1 MISLDQAMRGAQRFA
16 ENEILPHLPTAQG
29 IGAGIVLA
37 LVMDG
42 GKEKILALRENAA
55 VQMMGIMDE
64 DGNVDI
70 DRLYTAARARFA
82 DKKLPVR
89 VPLLGELT
97 FDANDVDKLYRYLQ
111 EG

>member
-16 ENEILPHLPTAQG
+16 EQEVLPHLPTAQG
-29 IGAGIVLA
+29 IGAGIA
-37 LVMDG
+37 LTLIMDG
-42 GKEKILALRENAA
+42 NRDKLLALRDNAA
-55 VQMMGIMDE
+55 VQMMGVMDA

-70 DRLYTAARARFA
+70 DRLYNAARARFA

-89 VPLLGELT
+89 IPLLGELK
-97 FDANDVDKLYRYLQ
+97 FDVSDVDKLYRYLQ